1 MCVVRD
7 KLKIILS
14 GLKERKAWCLIVS
27 LVLLLPVTGFSQEG
41 ARISKFKTQAWFKA
55 VKFTWKAEV
64 PEGSDGL
71 FEIYRS
77 DKRGGPYA
85 LVKEIKVGDKKF
97 IDVIEKIYV
106 FYDKKIKVGRE
117 YYYKLTLRG
126 TDQVFG
132 PFQGIASG
140 SPPGT

>member
-1 MCVVRD
+1 MMRD
-7 KLKIILS
+7 YLKIIMR
-14 GLKERKAWCLIVS
+14 GLKNRKAWCLIVS

-41 ARISKFKTQAWFKA
+41 ARISKFKVQDWFKA
-55 VKFTWKAEV
+55 VKLTWEAEA

-77 DKRGGPYA
+77 DKRDGPYV
-85 LVKEIKVGDKKF
+85 LVKEVMVGDKKF
-97 IDVIEKIYV
+97 IDVIKKVYV
-106 FYDKKIKVGRE
+106 FYDKKTKVVRK

-140 SPPGT
+140 SPAGT

>member
-1 MCVVRD
+1 MSMCV
-7 KLKIILS
+7 
-14 GLKERKAWCLIVS
+14 LKERKAWCLIVS

-41 ARISKFKTQAWFKA
+41 ARISKFKVQDWFRA
-55 VKFTWKAEV
+55 VKLTWKAEA
-64 PEGSDGL
+64 PEGSEGL

-77 DKRGGPYA
+77 DKRPGPYV
-85 LVKEIKVGDKKF
+85 LVKEIRVGDKKF
-97 IDVIEKIYV
+97 IDVIKKIYV
-106 FYDKKIKVGRE
+106 FYDKKTKIGRK
-117 YYYKLTLRG
+117 YHYKLTLRG

>member
-1 MCVVRD
+1 MRVMGD
-7 KLKIILS
+7 KLKIIPGS
-14 GLKERKAWCLIVS
+14 LKERKGWCLIVA
-27 LVLLLPVTGFSQEG
+27 LVLLLPVAGFSQEG
-41 ARISKFKTQAWFKA
+41 VRISKFKVQAWFKA
-55 VKFTWKAEV
+55 VKLTWEAEV

-77 DKRGGPYA
+77 DKRPGPYA
-85 LVKEIKVGDKKF
+85 LVKEVRVGDKKF
-97 IDVIEKIYV
+97 IDVIKKVYV
-106 FYDKKIKVGRE
+106 FYDKKTKVGPK

-132 PFQGIASG
+132 PYQGIASG

>member
-1 MCVVRD
+1 MCV
-7 KLKIILS
+7 
-14 GLKERKAWCLIVS
+14 LKERKVWCLIVS
-27 LVLLLPVTGFSQEG
+27 LVLLLTVTGFSKEG
-41 ARISKFKTQAWFKA
+41 ARISKFKVQDWFRA
-55 VKFTWKAEV
+55 VKLTWEAGA
-64 PEGSDGL
+64 PEDSEGL

-77 DKRGGPYA
+77 DKRDGPYV
-85 LVKEIKVGDKKF
+85 LVKEIRMGDKKF
-97 IDVIEKIYV
+97 IDVIKKIYF
-106 FYDKKIKVGRE
+106 FYDKKTKVGRK

>member
-1 MCVVRD
+1 MCVMGD
-7 KLKIILS
+7 NLKIILR
-14 GLKERKAWCLIVS
+14 GLKERKAWCLIVA
-27 LVLLLPVTGFSQEG
+27 LVLLLPVTGFSEEG
-41 ARISKFKTQAWFKA
+41 VSISKFKVQAWFKA
-55 VKFTWKAEV
+55 VKLTWKAEV

-77 DKRGGPYA
+77 DKRPGPYA
-85 LVKEIKVGDKKF
+85 LVKEVRVGDKKF
-97 IDVIEKIYV
+97 IDVIKKVYV
-106 FYDKKIKVGRE
+106 FYDKKTKVGPK

-132 PFQGIASG
+132 PYQGIASG